1 MRILILGASGYIG
14 SALFRRVQETGWA
27 DAGRASRGSAEGTVV
42 LEHPRVDSR
51 DPLALADAL
60 KNYECVINCV
70 AGDFESI
77 ATGAECLARV
87 AVDSGCK
94 RIIHLS
100 TMSVYGRL
108 EGAVTE
114 EAPLDPTLGW
124 YASAK
129 CAAESHMRAYAQN
142 GGTVVILRP
151 GCVYGAGSE
160 LWVGRIARWLRAGR
174 IGDLGAAGDG
184 CANLVHVN
192 DVCTA
197 VLAAVCL
204 PMPQCATA
212 VFNLAGPDS
221 PTWNDYLIDLA
232 IGVHAVPVRRI
243 PSWQLELDSHL
254 AGPPL
259 KIAEKVLD
267 RIGVRHRWLPDP
279 LPPSILRLWVQHIR
293 LNSDAA
299 SKALAIRWTGY
310 ETGLRDSSAWFLSCE
325 QRRGT

>member
-1 MRILILGASGYIG
+1 MRVLILGASGYIG
-14 SALFRRVQETGWA
+14 RALFRRLQETGWA
-27 DAGRASRGSAEGTVV
+27 EPGRASRGSGNASVV

-51 DPLALADAL
+51 NPSALAAVL
-60 KNYECVINCV
+60 NKYECVVNCV
-70 AGDFESI
+70 AGDFDSI
-77 ATGAECLARV
+77 AGGAECLAKV
-87 AVDSGCK
+87 AANSGCR

-108 EGAVTE
+108 EGEVNEGA
-114 EAPLDPTLGW
+114 ALDPGLGW

-129 CAAESHMRAYAQN
+129 CAAEGHMRAYSEK
-142 GGTVVILRP
+142 GGEVVILRP

-160 LWVGRIARWLRAGR
+160 LWVGRIARWLHAAR

-184 CANLVHVN
+184 WANLVHID

-197 VLAAVCL
+197 VLAAVHL
-204 PMPQCATA
+204 PMLPGATP

-221 PTWNDYLIDLA
+221 PRWNEYLVDLA
-232 IGVHAVPVRRI
+232 IGVRAVPVRRI
-243 PSWQLELDSHL
+243 SAWRLKVDAHL

-259 KIAEKVLD
+259 KIAEKLLD

-279 LPPSILRLWVQHIR
+279 LPPSILRLWRQEMR

-299 SKALAIRWTGY
+299 TKALAIRWTDY
-310 ETGLRDSSAWFLSCE
+310 QTGLRDSTDWFLRCA
-325 QRRGT
+325 